1 MKYIKL
7 SSLFLAILMLFN
19 SCTNSPEQN
28 SKQMKE
34 TKNQE
39 PYVLFVC
46 EHGSAKSIV
55 AVAHFNKLARERNLD
70 LRAIS
75 RGTNPDEEMPPK
87 IMQGLETEGLTAGE
101 PKPKMLSKDDVA
113 GASRVVTFC
122 DLPEGYNQLAP
133 VEQWNDV
140 PPISEDYEKSRDAM
154 LVHINQLLDDIKSK
168 K

>member
-1 MKYIKL
+1 
-7 SSLFLAILMLFN
+7 
-19 SCTNSPEQN
+19 
-28 SKQMKE
+28 MKE

-46 EHGSAKSIV
+46 EHGSAKSVV
-55 AVAHFNKLARERNLD
+55 AVAHFNKLAREKNLD
-70 LRAIS
+70 VQAIS

-87 IMQGLETEGLTAGE
+87 ITQGLETEGLTAGE

>member
-1 MKYIKL
+1 MKYLKL
-7 SSLFLAILMLFN
+7 SLLFLATMLTFN
-19 SCTNSPEQN
+19 SCTNLTEQN

-34 TKNQE
+34 AKNRE
-39 PYVLFVC
+39 PIVLFVC
-46 EHGSAKSIV
+46 EHGSAKSVV
-55 AVAHFNKLARERNLD
+55 AAAHFNKLARERNLAA
-70 LRAIS
+70 RAIS

-87 IMQGLETEGLTAGE
+87 ITQGLETEGLMAGE
-101 PKPKMLSKDDVA
+101 PKPKMLSKDDVV

-140 PPISEDYEKSRDAM
+140 PPISEDYNKSRDAM
-154 LVHINQLLDDIKSK
+154 LVHINQLLDEMKSK